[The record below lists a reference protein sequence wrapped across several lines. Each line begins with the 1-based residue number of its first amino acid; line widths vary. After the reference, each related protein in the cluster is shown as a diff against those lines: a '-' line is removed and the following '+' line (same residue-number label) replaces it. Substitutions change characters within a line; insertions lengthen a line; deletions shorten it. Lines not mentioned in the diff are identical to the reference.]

1 MNAFL
6 LIHYLFIVFAVRF
19 NESLG
24 DEVLQCACLVSSLS
38 QANLW
43 DEWGVRVSSP
53 MQLDGYSVSF
63 PALSTGFAFTI
74 ANLLDSTS
82 FWLYIGARVT
92 MSYNRLTKYEGFF
105 NSLIRTYEGATLY
118 ISGGKM
124 LELTLTYAASKM
136 LGGMPNTAIA
146 QPTSAVM

>member
-6 LIHYLFIVFAVRF
+6 LIHYLFIVFTVRF

-24 DEVLQCACLVSSLS
+24 DEVLQCTCLVSSLS
-38 QANLW
+38 QVNSW

-53 MQLDGYSVSF
+53 MQLDGYSVSV

-82 FWLYIGARVT
+82 FWLYIGAMVT
-92 MSYNRLTKYEGFF
+92 MSYKRLTKYEGFF
-105 NSLIRTYEGATLY
+105 NSLIHTYEGATLY

-124 LELTLTYAASKM
+124 LELTLTYAASRM
-136 LGGMPNTAIA
+136 LGGMPNIAIA

>member
-24 DEVLQCACLVSSLS
+24 NEVLQCACLVSSLS
-38 QANLW
+38 QVNPL
-43 DEWGVRVSSP
+43 DEWGVRASSP
-53 MQLDGYSVSF
+53 MQLDEHSVSF
-63 PALSTGFAFTI
+63 PTLSTGLAFTI

-124 LELTLTYAASKM
+124 LGLTLTYAASKM
-136 LGGMPNTAIA
+136 LGGMPNIAIA

>member
-1 MNAFL
+1 
-6 LIHYLFIVFAVRF
+6 VFAVRF
-19 NESLG
+19 YESLG
-24 DEVLQCACLVSSLS
+24 NEVLQCACLVSSLS
-38 QANLW
+38 QANSR

-53 MQLDGYSVSF
+53 MQLDEHSVSF
-63 PALSTGFAFTI
+63 PALSTGLAFTI

-92 MSYNRLTKYEGFF
+92 MSYNRRTKYEGFF

-124 LELTLTYAASKM
+124 LELTLTYATSKM
-136 LGGMPNTAIA
+136 LGGIPNTAVA